1 MNEMC
6 FFELRQRPRW
16 KEACAAWCAEKWSVP
31 LEAYRESM
39 AQALEGRAAVPA
51 WYFCADGPRIVA
63 GLGVIENDFHP
74 RRDLAPN
81 VCAVFTEPAYRGRGI
96 AGRLL
101 ALACWRDW
109 ASSKTI
115 FIPAGT
121 LRPMCAPCSPNRR
134 TGAGALR
141 AGCWRWPARI
151 CGTGV
156 WTLCTCS
163 RTTPDFMNG
172 TAGSFCAR

>member
-81 VCAVFTEPAYRGRGI
+81 VCAVFTEPAYRSRGI

-101 ALACWRDW
+101 ALACADMEARGVD
-109 ASSKTI
+109 
-115 FIPAGT
+115 T
-121 LRPMCAPCSPNRR
+121 LYLLTDH
-134 TGAGALR
+134 TGFYERYG
-141 AGCWRWPARI
+141 WEF
-151 CGTGV
+151 
-156 WTLCTCS
+156 LCPVTADGEECPS
-163 RTTPDFMNG
+163 RMYVHRQKP
-172 TAGSFCAR
+172 

>member
-16 KEACAAWCAEKWSVP
+16 KEICAAWCAEKWSVP

-101 ALACWRDW
+101 ALACADMEARGVD
-109 ASSKTI
+109 
-115 FIPAGT
+115 T
-121 LRPMCAPCSPNRR
+121 LYLLTDHTGFYERYGWEFLCPVTADGEERP
-134 TGAGALR
+134 
-141 AGCWRWPARI
+141 
-151 CGTGV
+151 
-156 WTLCTCS
+156 S
-163 RTTPDFMNG
+163 RMYVHRQKP
-172 TAGSFCAR
+172 

>member
-16 KEACAAWCAEKWSVP
+16 KETCAAWCAEKWSVP

-101 ALACWRDW
+101 ALACADMRDR
-109 ASSKTI
+109 
-115 FIPAGT
+115 GVDT
-121 LRPMCAPCSPNRR
+121 LYLLTDHTGFYERYGWEFLCWVTADGEERP
-134 TGAGALR
+134 
-141 AGCWRWPARI
+141 
-151 CGTGV
+151 
-156 WTLCTCS
+156 S
-163 RTTPDFMNG
+163 RMYVHRQKP
-172 TAGSFCAR
+172 